1 MAKGDNRRIRSGKI
15 DVSSLQDGNLLL
27 DIYKR
32 LFNYFGPQGWWPAD
46 DSFEVAVGAI
56 LTQNTAWRNVEKA
69 IKNLKEEGL
78 LNPSGLH
85 RLSLEQL
92 ASLIRPSGYYNVKAN
107 RLKAFIDLLFN
118 DYKGDLDIMFSEEG
132 SRLRE
137 RLLGVKGIGEETAD
151 SMLLYVGG
159 VPIFVVDSYTK
170 RILFM
175 HKIIPYT
182 SDYREVQQIFMKR
195 LPHDPQ
201 LFNEYHALIVKLGKD
216 FCKKKPLCER
226 CPLSYLFSLYPHKG

>member
-1 MAKGDNRRIRSGKI
+1 MGKGDNRRTRSGKI
-15 DVSSLQDGNLLL
+15 VAPSLPDGNLLL
-27 DIYKR
+27 GIYKR
-32 LFNYFGPQGWWPAD
+32 LFDHFGPQSWWPAD
-46 DSFEVAVGAI
+46 DAFEVIVGAI

-69 IKNLKEEGL
+69 IYNLKEEGL

-85 RLSLEQL
+85 GLSLEQL
-92 ASLIRPSGYYNVKAN
+92 ASLIRPSGFYNVKAN
-107 RLKAFIDLLFN
+107 RLKAFLDLLFN

-151 SMLLYVGG
+151 SMLLYAGG

-175 HKIIPYT
+175 HKIISSA
-182 SDYREVQQIFMKR
+182 SDYREVQQIFMKW

-201 LFNEYHALIVKLGKD
+201 LFNEYHALIVKVGKD

-226 CPLSYLFSLYPHKG
+226 CPLSYLFSVDK

>member
-15 DVSSLQDGNLLL
+15 DAPSSTDGGILL

-32 LFNYFGPQGWWPAD
+32 LFDYFGPQGWWPAD
-46 DSFEVAVGAI
+46 DPFEVVVGAI

-69 IKNLKEEGL
+69 IKNLKEERL

-107 RLKAFIDLLFN
+107 RLKAFLDLLFN
-118 DYKGDLDIMFSEEG
+118 DYKGDLDIMFSEDA

-151 SMLLYVGG
+151 SMLLYAGG

-170 RILFM
+170 RMLFM
-175 HKIIPYT
+175 HKIISYE
-182 SDYREVQQIFMKR
+182 SDYREVQHIFMKG
-195 LPHDPQ
+195 LPHDPL
-201 LFNEYHALIVKLGKD
+201 LFNEYHALIVKVGKD

-226 CPLSYLFSLYPHKG
+226 CPLSYLFFS